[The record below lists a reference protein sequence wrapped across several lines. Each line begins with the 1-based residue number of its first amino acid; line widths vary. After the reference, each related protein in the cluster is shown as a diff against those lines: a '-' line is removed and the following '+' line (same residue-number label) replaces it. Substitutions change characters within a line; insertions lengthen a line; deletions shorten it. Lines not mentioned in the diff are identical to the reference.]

1 MNLEELKKSA
11 RQFLALKSEMG
22 MLADR
27 QSELKSRMTQEI
39 DALEPDDKGHRVIQF
54 EDANLGNIKVTK
66 QRRVSKTL
74 DMEVADKILTDKGIK
89 NTCIKMVP
97 TLDEAAIMAAF
108 YEGYLTEEDI
118 DTMFPAKETFAFIVE
133 NK

>member
-1 MNLEELKKSA
+1 MNLEELKKNA

-74 DMEVADKILTDKGIK
+74 DMDVADKILTDKGIK